1 MSELANERAK
11 RAVWSKRMSERCKQ
25 KSERRSEWSSTL
37 RVDFIVILHIV
48 RCHAAASEH
57 RCVLF
62 FLLVDKEEI
71 GGGVGV
77 AEAQIELT

>member
-1 MSELANERAK
+1 MSGA
-11 RAVWSKRMSERCKQ
+11 SK

-71 GGGVGV
+71 GGVGV